1 MAKPVENKIYNEDI
15 LSYLKRLPDRSVDL
29 FILDPPYYRVVNDEW
44 DNQWKSY
51 SEYHSW
57 CMEWF
62 KEIER
67 TSKYSTSLYLFGFS
81 YQLTRLLGSIVDLG
95 FDFRQQIII
104 DKGLQSVAVRT
115 SPMLKMFPTATE
127 SIFFLCYNS
136 TEYLKTILNNE
147 KDKIDLSAKEINEYL
162 GKASN
167 GGGTWSSIAG
177 KKQMTRSQPTRE
189 DWDKLNKLFSQN
201 LPDYDDVVF
210 KFNGSSGLTDVW
222 TDINFYDRKV
232 KKIHPTQKPGKLIDR
247 LVVASSNE
255 NDLVVDPFMGSA
267 TTAMSCIKNNRRY
280 SGCEIDKEYYTAS
293 IKRIE
298 NRKWE
303 SFDKAADKINAL
315 DDFFT

>member
-29 FILDPPYYRVVNDEW
+29 FILDPPYYRVVNNSW

-51 SEYHSW
+51 CEYHSW
-57 CMEWF
+57 CVEWF

-67 TSKYSTSLYLFGFS
+67 TSKYSTSIYLFGFP
-81 YQLTRLLGSIVDLG
+81 YQLSRLLANIIDLG

-104 DKGLQSVAVRT
+104 DKGIQSVAGRV
-115 SPMLKMFPTATE
+115 SNKLKMFPTATE
-127 SIFFLCYNS
+127 SIFFFCYDS

-147 KDKIDLSAKEINEYL
+147 KDKIDLAAKEINEYL

-177 KKQMTRSQPTRE
+177 KKQMTRAQPTRE
-189 DWDKLNKLFSQN
+189 DWNKLNKLFSGN
-201 LPDYDDVVF
+201 LPNYDDVVF
-210 KFNGSSGLTDVW
+210 KFNDKTRGITDVW

-232 KKIHPTQKPGKLIDR
+232 KKIHPTQKPLKLIDR
-247 LVVASSNE
+247 LVLASSNE

-267 TTAMSCIKNNRRY
+267 TTAVSCINNNRKY
-280 SGCEIDKEYYTAS
+280 GGCEIDKEYYNVS
-293 IKRIE
+293 LERIDSE
-298 NRKWE
+298 NQQKG
-303 SFDKAADKINAL
+303 NTL
-315 DDFFT
+315 DEFFT